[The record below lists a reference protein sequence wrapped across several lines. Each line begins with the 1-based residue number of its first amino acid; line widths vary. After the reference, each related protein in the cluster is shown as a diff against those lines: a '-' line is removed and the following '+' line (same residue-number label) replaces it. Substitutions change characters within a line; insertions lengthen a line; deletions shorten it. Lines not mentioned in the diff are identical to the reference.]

1 MHAQN
6 TTRRLFQIMHF
17 HAKYQLY
24 PQAVPLLIIG
34 KAKRLFDEAMKD
46 GCVTV
51 KLVKVLVVGSAGVG
65 KTSLMKLLLDQDPP
79 RERNSTGCL
88 ERSIRVVRILREK
101 GQDKGKEKWN
111 EVPQEELDKMI
122 AEAVPVLVKDL
133 QKNEVE
139 NQKSSYPGNVD
150 AKETSTEGD
159 ETKDLEQGEGQYATM
174 PHAISE
180 TITVNVKDVTE
191 TIDTVREKFSKL
203 LSSVKSSE
211 RLLNMEL
218 IYLTDTGG
226 QQAYWDLAPIF
237 ARDTTTTLFV
247 HRLCDKLDDTPLNDV
262 YERGEKVG
270 PSQKA
275 RITTA
280 QAFKTMLQ
288 NLACG
293 KSRSKIIVVGTHKD
307 LASSCEETLEQKNR
321 KFKGITSPHFSKDIL
336 YVNKALE
343 GIVFEV
349 NTKSPSEEDKV
360 KATKLKTSI
369 CKVNKMVE
377 IPIWWF
383 VLQQVLERIAKNG
396 GTDVLSKEDCKK
408 VSTDLGFTEA
418 KLDSALEYFD
428 KLNIFLYKPNILP
441 GVVFTNAQVPLDK
454 LSELVDKR
462 HQLQVAK
469 VDPTKATDEPCP
481 GEWEIFRD
489 HGILCTSLLEYEFP
503 KHYVEQV
510 FTKDRF
516 ILFLEKFL
524 IISKSSEDEY
534 FFPAILDVKEDIDID
549 IPNSSEIAPL
559 VVMFPNGWAPP
570 GVFCC
575 TVCYLMSQAGWKIKQ
590 PTQSDSTETPKEKT
604 DYVARNSIR
613 FTRQSTPGS
622 VTIVDKFEFFV
633 VQVNIDTKKIYGK
646 CLIQHCETIKSEVFT
661 AVKAGLDKTHHNR
674 QAEPEPAFY
683 CPAHKSHIA
692 NIFDDHW
699 WVCSED
705 SDKFDNLT
713 SDQIVWF
720 GGQGK
725 LSITLLLSVYTSIF
739 SIPLTA
745 PATPQPEHSAV
756 TVETRTEET
765 SQFQ

>member
-1 MHAQN
+1 
-6 TTRRLFQIMHF
+6 
-17 HAKYQLY
+17 
-24 PQAVPLLIIG
+24 
-34 KAKRLFDEAMKD
+34 MKE
-46 GCVTV
+46 GYVTV
-51 KLVKVLVVGSAGVG
+51 KPVKVLVVGSAGVG
-65 KTSLMKLLLDQDPP
+65 KTSLIKLLLDQDPP
-79 RERNSTGCL
+79 GERNSTGCL
-88 ERSIRVVRILREK
+88 ERSIRVIRVLRER
-101 GQDKGKEKWN
+101 GKDQEKKWN
-111 EVPQEELDKMI
+111 ELPQEELDEMI
-122 AEAVPVLVKDL
+122 AEAVPVLVKNL
-133 QKNEVE
+133 NKRNE
-139 NQKSSYPGNVD
+139 KTKPTTASSHGEDPN
-150 AKETSTEGD
+150 KEERSAEDDDTRESHEEGD
-159 ETKDLEQGEGQYATM
+159 GNEGQDVTM
-174 PHAISE
+174 PHAV
-180 TITVNVKDVTE
+180 TKDV
-191 TIDTVREKFSKL
+191 INTVKEKFTKL
-203 LSSVKSSE
+203 VSSVKSSE

-226 QQAYWDLAPIF
+226 QQEYWDLAPIF
-237 ARDTTTTLFV
+237 TRDTTATLFV

-262 YERGEKVG
+262 YERGERVG

-307 LASSCEETLEQKNR
+307 KAGSCEETLEQKNQ
-321 KFKGITSPHFSKDIL
+321 KLKEIASPHNIFHA
-336 YVNKALE
+336 NQALKE
-343 GIVFEV
+343 VVFEV

-369 CKVNKMVE
+369 CEVNKTVK

-383 VLQQVLERIAKNG
+383 ILQQVLEGIANKRG
-396 GTDVLSKEDCKK
+396 MDVLSKEDCIHASK
-408 VSTDLGFTEA
+408 VLGFNEEQ
-418 KLDSALEYFD
+418 LDVALEYFD
-428 KLNIFLYKPNILP
+428 KLNIFLYKPNILED
-441 GVVFTNAQVPLDK
+441 VVFTSAQVPLDK
-454 LSELVDKR
+454 LSELVHKQ
-462 HQLQVAK
+462 HQLKAAE

-481 GEWEIFRD
+481 GEWETFRD

-516 ILFLEKFL
+516 ILLLEKLF

-534 FFPAILDVKEDIDID
+534 FFPAILDVKEDTE
-549 IPNSSEIAPL
+549 IPNSPEIAPL
-559 VVMFPNGWAPP
+559 VVRFPNGWAPP

-575 TVCYLMSQAGWKIKQ
+575 TVCYLISQAGWKIKQ
-590 PTQSDSTETPKEKT
+590 PTQSDGTETPKEKT

-613 FTRQSTPGS
+613 FTRHSTPGS
-622 VTIVDKFEFFV
+622 VTIVDKFEFFEV
-633 VQVNIDTKKIYGK
+633 HVNIDTKKIHGK
-646 CLIQHCETIKSEVFT
+646 RLIQHCETIKSEVFT

-705 SDKFDNLT
+705 PDKFENLT
-713 SDQIVWF
+713 SDQTVWF
-720 GGQGK
+720 GGQGM